1 MSSMWR
7 WTFSRKKAYNL
18 QKTENVTM
26 KATFLGVFK
35 GKYLRGKNKV
45 SGVYL
50 TNCLVKLLSEV
61 VLYLKQQI

>member
-45 SGVYL
+45 SGVFL
-50 TNCLVKLLSEV
+50 IIRLGK
-61 VLYLKQQI
+61 